1 MLELIA
7 LVSGALVMVLEMV
20 GARVMAPH
28 LGTSVIVWTSL
39 IGVVLACMALGAW
52 SGGRLADRTV
62 SRKILAA
69 ILAWAGGGAALT
81 GLLHA
86 PVASAVAAA
95 VPNLY
100 TAAVI
105 CAVLLFA
112 LPATFFGMVTPYV
125 IRLRMADL
133 AFSGRTVGNL
143 YALSTIGSIA
153 GTFLGG
159 FVLISWFDSTHILL
173 GTGAAML
180 ALSLAACPRP
190 ARVRA
195 TLLVAIG
202 LSGWAAASYESFR
215 LAAGG
220 TFAVETAYNHIR
232 VMRGQDHEGRALLC
246 LATDPGRFQ
255 SAMYL
260 DDPTG
265 LALPYTRFFALGPA
279 LVPDARSVLMLG
291 GGAFSV
297 PRWLLA
303 GRSSLDAANLRLDV
317 VELDPGMTR
326 VARERFGLV
335 DDPRM
340 RIFHE
345 DARTFCNRN
354 SERYD
359 LVFVDVFGS
368 CYTVPFHAGT
378 VEAAKA
384 MRAAV
389 NDGGALVMNVIA
401 SLDGP
406 ASELFRSI
414 HAGLVRH
421 FAEVRVYAVT
431 DPSDAGLI
439 QNLMLVALPAA
450 RPGEPQSAGFGDSGA
465 ELSRLLAAR
474 VAHPVPS
481 VPPLRDEYAP
491 VERLSLALVP
501 R

>member
-1 MLELIA
+1 MLELIT

-39 IGVVLACMALGAW
+39 IGVVLASLALGAW
-52 SGGRLADRTV
+52 LGGRLADRTV
-62 SRKILAA
+62 SLRTLAV
-69 ILAWAGGGAALT
+69 ILAWAGGGAVLT

-86 PVASAVAAA
+86 PVATAVAAA
-95 VPNLY
+95 VPNLHA
-100 TAAVI
+100 AAVA
-105 CAVLLFA
+105 CAVLLLA

-133 AFSGRTVGNL
+133 ASSGRTVGNL

-180 ALSLAACPRP
+180 SLSLAACPRP
-190 ARVRA
+190 SKVRA
-195 TLLVAIG
+195 ALLVAAG
-202 LSGWAAASYESFR
+202 LSAWAASSYETFR

-220 TFAVETAYNHIR
+220 AFTVETAYNHIR
-232 VMRGQDHEGRALLC
+232 VMRGQDSEGRALLC

-255 SAMYL
+255 SAMYP
-260 DDPTG
+260 DDPAS

-279 LVPDARSVLMLG
+279 LVPDARRVLMLG

-303 GRSSLDAANLRLDV
+303 GRSSLDAAALRLDV

-354 SERYD
+354 TERYD

-378 VEAAKA
+378 VEAARA

-389 NDGGALVMNVIA
+389 SDGGALVMNVIA

-406 ASELFRSI
+406 AAELFRAI
-414 HAGLVRH
+414 HAGLASH

-431 DPSDAGLI
+431 DPADTGLI
-439 QNLMLVALPAA
+439 QNLMLVALPSS
-450 RPGEPQSAGFGDSGA
+450 RPEGPQPSGHPDPEIA
-465 ELSRLLAAR
+465 RLLAAR
-474 VAHPVPS
+474 VPATDTS
-481 VPPLRDEYAP
+481 APPLRDEYAP